1 MKFEQLRRRVMKPKR
16 SRSQRSDIERAAMAG
31 PWCRPIEHPSRQMS
45 GSSRSCFCFRR
56 TPPGGTLRRGA
67 VFGGEF
73 RVVLEVEN
81 GERYPVQSAF
91 NFPVVPASEIRMKPV
106 GVLIC

>member
-1 MKFEQLRRRVMKPKR
+1 VER
-16 SRSQRSDIERAAMAG
+16 SGEAR
-31 PWCRPIEHPSRQMS
+31 CLVV
-45 GSSRSCFCFRR
+45 SSEWSWQ
-56 TPPGGTLRRGA
+56 
-67 VFGGEF
+67 
-73 RVVLEVEN
+73 VEN